1 MADKVFKGV
10 KDRSFIDQYIVRPRK
25 PQKFATKVTK
35 YRFARDEK
43 GVLGVV
49 PNGEKDWYL
58 EAQSH
63 AKEVGFENLVHHLPD
78 GRVVISSN
86 TSSGVGFFGDATL
99 ISDEPNQ
106 AIKDLDNIKAKA
118 VKADSDLKEKFGD
131 NDYLNI
137 SKQELSKLIADYVAK
152 QGGDV
157 GKDGNK
163 DGN

>member
-1 MADKVFKGV
+1 MFKE
-10 KDRSFIDQYIVRPRK
+10 RSFADQYIVRPRK
-25 PQKFATKVTK
+25 PQKFETKVTK

-86 TSSGVGFFGDATL
+86 TSSGEGFFGDATL

-118 VKADSDLKEKFGD
+118 AKAHSDLNEKFGD

-137 SKQELSKLIADYVAK
+137 SKQELSKLIADYVSK
-152 QGGDV
+152 QAAGA
-157 GKDGNK
+157 GKEDNK

>member
-1 MADKVFKGV
+1 MAIE
-10 KDRSFIDQYIVRPRK
+10 DRRFIDQYIKRERK
-25 PQKFATKVTK
+25 PQEFPTKVTN

-58 EAQSH
+58 EVQSH
-63 AKEVGFENLVHHLPD
+63 SKEVGFENLVHHLPD
-78 GRVVISSN
+78 GRVVISST
-86 TSSGVGFFGDATL
+86 TSSGQGFFGDATC

-118 VKADSDLKEKFGD
+118 AKADSDLKEKFGD

-137 SKQELSKLIADYVAK
+137 SKRELSKLIADFVSK
-152 QGGDV
+152 QAAGAVKEGS
-157 GKDGNK
+157 KDG
-163 DGN
+163 D